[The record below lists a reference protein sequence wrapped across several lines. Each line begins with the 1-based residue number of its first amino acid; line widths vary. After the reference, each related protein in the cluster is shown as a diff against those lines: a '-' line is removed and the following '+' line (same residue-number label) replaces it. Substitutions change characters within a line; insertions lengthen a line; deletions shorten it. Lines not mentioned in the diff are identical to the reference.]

1 MAAKQA
7 TRVRVRLSDAYTNQT
22 IKSWVIVVRGAVSQ
36 QSAIVRARMK
46 ARQHAA
52 YEPGDRIEVE
62 IAKPKRRKVENPS
75 RKAIDHKFAG
85 ALFSAGHSKTALA
98 YLRGTLTKST
108 ARELA
113 MAKPRKRARR

>member
-1 MAAKQA
+1 MTDAEHREFASFARMYGAQWKKQI
-7 TRVRVRLSDAYTNQT
+7 RQRRMDGRLSGPAATAFNKIGPSGLIAYRLTMAN
-22 IKSWVIVVRGAVSQ
+22 
-36 QSAIVRARMK
+36 
-46 ARQHAA
+46 
-52 YEPGDRIEVE
+52 
-62 IAKPKRRKVENPS
+62 KVENPS

-113 MAKPRKRARR
+113 AGKKRR